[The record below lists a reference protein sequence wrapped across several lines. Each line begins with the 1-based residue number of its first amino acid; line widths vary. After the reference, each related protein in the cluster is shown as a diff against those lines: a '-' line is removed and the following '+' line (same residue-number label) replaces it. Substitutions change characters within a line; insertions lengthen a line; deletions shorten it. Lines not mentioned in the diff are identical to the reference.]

1 MKTKVLASAIL
12 LTLGSSAWAD
22 STQDEIR
29 ALKEQ
34 LKMLTEKIEQLETK
48 TNENQAEVKKVAE
61 AKSES
66 SENWADRIKLSG
78 DLRYRGEYIDQRGKD
93 ARNRHRM
100 RLRLAAK
107 TQVNDKLD
115 VGFRLVSGSD
125 NPTSANQTLDGAFTT
140 KDFLIDRAYFNYEI
154 NDSLDLVGGKISN
167 PAYKAGKTQI
177 LWDNDV
183 SPEGLAL
190 KFSNDGWKGNLFGYA
205 VDERSSGDDVLLF
218 GGQLNKTFDLDNGQ
232 FIAGVGYYDYQ
243 ELQGSMPL
251 FDGKARGNTLDANGA
266 IANDFNIFEG
276 SLEYKTKLANQPFNV
291 FATYVENTEA
301 DDLNSGYAVGFG
313 MGKVSKP
320 GTWHFNYSYMD
331 IDADAVYALFND
343 SNFGDGS
350 TDSKGHVLRGGYG
363 LYKNT
368 SLAFAYFSNELKKD
382 QSNPVDYDRL
392 QVDFILKFK

>member
-1 MKTKVLASAIL
+1 MNTKVLASAIL
-12 LTLGSSAWAD
+12 LTFGSSAWAD
-22 STQDEIR
+22 STQNEIA
-29 ALKEQ
+29 ALKAQ

-48 TNENQAEVKKVAE
+48 TNQNQADVKKVAE
-61 AKSES
+61 AKTES

-78 DLRYRGEYIDQRGKD
+78 DLRYRAEYIDQRGKD

-107 TQVNDKLD
+107 TQINDKLD

-218 GGQLNKTFDLDNGQ
+218 GGQLNKTFDFDGSQ
-232 FIAGVGYYDYQ
+232 FVAGVGYYDYQ
-243 ELQGSMPL
+243 ELQGSLPL

-276 SLEYKTKLANQPFNV
+276 SLEYKTKLANQPFSV

-301 DDLNSGYAVGFG
+301 DDLNSGYSVGFG
-313 MGKVSKP
+313 MGKVTKP
-320 GTWHFNYSYMD
+320 GTWQFNYSYMD

-343 SNFGDGS
+343 SNFGNGE
-350 TDSKGHVLRGGYG
+350 TDSKGHVIRGGYG

-382 QSNPVDYDRL
+382 QTNSVDYDRL